1 MPSTPPTPALRQ
13 ALIAA
18 ARAELSEGGRS
29 AVSLRAVARRAG
41 VSHGAPAFAF
51 GDRAGLLTAV
61 AAHGYADLA
70 RDMDAPGA
78 DGREAS
84 LVELG
89 QRYVAFAAEHP
100 ALYDLM
106 FRPAELRLD
115 DAELR
120 AAQEASLA
128 ALARATGEGV
138 PGDAT
143 VVAWAFAHGVAS
155 LVGLGALPG
164 GGAASGL
171 PDTPPEELVARF
183 GALVSD
189 DRPHP

>member
-13 ALIAA
+13 ALVDAA
-18 ARAELSEGGRS
+18 LAELSEGGRS

-61 AAHGYADLA
+61 AARGYAELA
-70 RDMDAPGA
+70 RTMDAPGA
-78 DGREAS
+78 SGDAT

-89 QRYVAFAAEHP
+89 QRYVAFAAERP

-106 FRPAELRLD
+106 FRPSELRMD

-120 AAQEASLA
+120 GTQQASLV
-128 ALARATGEGV
+128 ALARATGDGL

-155 LVGLGALPG
+155 LVTLGALPG
-164 GGAASGL
+164 SGAGGL
-171 PDTPPEELVARF
+171 PDTPPDVLVERF
-183 GALVSD
+183 GAMVASG
-189 DRPHP
+189 